1 MGPGI
6 SFRPG
11 TLPYIVG
18 HHLLKAHAEVWHLYN
33 DKYRSSQ
40 KGIISITINSDW
52 SEPRN
57 PYKQE
62 DVDAARRVVQVQWT
76 KKICLICCIFLS
88 CKQTDFTFYNRS
100 ELNEVKE
107 RSLTAAVCLLYQ
119 FYIGWFAHP
128 VFNGDYSNMMK
139 TIIRERSLAAGLSK
153 SRYYKICFNLEIQ
166 QEGDEF
172 N

>member
-1 MGPGI
+1 MTKDFLCVCVCAGI

-18 HHLLKAHAEVWHLYN
+18 HHLLKAHAEAWHLYN
-33 DKYRSSQ
+33 DKYRAKQ

-62 DVDAARRVVQVQWT
+62 DVDAARRVVQVPQ
-76 KKICLICCIFLS
+76 KQMFLLLTFITQMQKVSNS
-88 CKQTDFTFYNRS
+88 CF
-100 ELNEVKE
+100 
-107 RSLTAAVCLLYQ
+107 VCPDQ

-128 VFNGDYSNMMK
+128 VFNGDYSDTMK
-139 TIIRERSLAAGLSK
+139 TIIRERSLAANLTK
-153 SRYYKICFNLEIQ
+153 SRY
-166 QEGDEF
+166 
-172 N
+172 

>member
-1 MGPGI
+1 MCVCAGI

-18 HHLLKAHAEVWHLYN
+18 HHLLKAHAEAWHLYN
-33 DKYRSSQ
+33 DKYRAKQ

-62 DVDAARRVVQVQWT
+62 DVDAARRVVQVPQ
-76 KKICLICCIFLS
+76 KQMFLLLTFITQMQKVSNS
-88 CKQTDFTFYNRS
+88 CP
-100 ELNEVKE
+100 
-107 RSLTAAVCLLYQ
+107 VCPDQ

-128 VFNGDYSNMMK
+128 VFNGDYSDTMK
-139 TIIRERSLAAGLSK
+139 TIIRERSLAANLTK
-153 SRYYKICFNLEIQ
+153 SRY
-166 QEGDEF
+166 
-172 N
+172 